1 MLDNN
6 ISFEKIGLEFD
17 VRSEEIFYDMANE
30 KAISVETPNL
40 LSALKGSNV
49 GEIISVVDSN
59 VVYVL
64 EIYEKSESQYEE
76 ISAVSSKIK
85 TLIAKEKI
93 DTKIE
98 TNISNLKIQ
107 KTDWL
112 IESGWQ
118 DFKEI
123 D

>member
-1 MLDNN
+1 
-6 ISFEKIGLEFD
+6 
-17 VRSEEIFYDMANE
+17 MANE

-40 LSALKGSNV
+40 LSALKRTNV
-49 GEIISVVDSN
+49 GKIISVVDSSII
-59 VVYVL
+59 YVL
-64 EIYEKSESQYEE
+64 EVYEKSEPQYEE

-118 DFKEI
+118 DFKEM